1 MNEYEVELQEL
12 TKRRIELANKYATER
27 SAYGKAKA
35 DIDII
40 FAGKIISMTEK
51 KKNLGYEMG
60 LILLMAQEG
69 EYFRELYKSLVTHLN
84 NYKALERMIDAV
96 ESKIMSLQSIM
107 RFYRENDGGN

>member
-1 MNEYEVELQEL
+1 MFDQEL
-12 TKRRIELANKYATER
+12 EELTVRRVDLANKYAVER
-27 SAYGKAKA
+27 KAYGEAKA
-35 DIDII
+35 EIDII

-69 EYFRELYKSLVTHLN
+69 EYFRELYKKLITHLN

-96 ESKIMSLQSIM
+96 ESKIMTKQSIM
-107 RFYRENDGGN
+107 RFYRDNDGGN